1 MQTELICE
9 KEQLHHMGEIQPFGV
24 LVAVSKENNIV
35 THVSENI
42 GDLGITGAKDL
53 LGKELSGDIAN
64 LFSRY
69 FDTRDLDNT
78 DIFGHEL
85 NGKNYFLKPYS
96 TDMHNVL
103 EIIFDYSQLTHN
115 KKTNKSFLYEHP
127 NTNKDLLEF
136 SQKFVENI
144 LDILQVEKVM
154 LYKFMKD
161 WSGEVIAEACTNI
174 NALGEYLGLRFPASD
189 IPKIARNLYQLN
201 PVRQIP
207 DATAIPVKILS
218 YKKTNLDLTN
228 SELRAVSKVHLTY
241 LNNMGVQSSLSFRVL
256 LGDNLWALV
265 ACHNTT
271 PYNVSQARI
280 EEVKEVVK
288 LYEIAIRHAHSKMSL
303 AEDDH
308 IYQLIQKLSSN
319 IKNYS
324 KVTEFIDSHKD
335 KIQQYF
341 NADGLC
347 FINNDSIITD
357 GIIPGQESIE
367 YLAMNILNRQTSTY
381 STTNILDA
389 FVDSY
394 SYVGPPGLMA
404 IVVSNLNSPGKSL
417 LFLFREHSPIEVNW
431 AGNPNEKMQLI
442 DEVGIVNPRHSF
454 EKWVEKTFSNSEEW
468 KKSENHLAISLV
480 QLLQHIS

>member
-24 LVAVSKENNIV
+24 LIAVSKENNTV

-42 GDLGITGAKDL
+42 GDLGIAGAKGL

-64 LFSRY
+64 LFSRH
-69 FDTRDLDNT
+69 FDASQLENT

-85 NGKNYFLKPYS
+85 NGKNYFVKPYS
-96 TDMHNVL
+96 TNMHNVL
-103 EIIFDYSQLTHN
+103 EFLFDYSHHKHN
-115 KKTNKSFLYEHP
+115 KKTNKSYLYEHP
-127 NTNKDLLEF
+127 STNKELLEF

-161 WSGEVIAEACTNI
+161 WSGEVIAEVCTNI

-207 DATAIPVKILS
+207 DATATPVKILS
-218 YKKTNLDLTN
+218 YKKTNLDLSN

-271 PYNVSQARI
+271 PYEVPQARI
-280 EEVKEVVK
+280 EEVKEIVK
-288 LYEIAIRHAHSKMSL
+288 LYEIAIRHAHSKMAL

-308 IYQLIQKLSSN
+308 IYQLIQKLSTD
-319 IKNYS
+319 IKSYS
-324 KVTEFIDSHKD
+324 KIADFIDAHKE
-335 KIQQYF
+335 KIHQYF
-341 NADGLC
+341 DADGLC
-347 FINNDSIITD
+347 FITNDSIITS

-381 STTNILDA
+381 CTSNILDA
-389 FVDSY
+389 FADSH

-417 LFLFREHSPIEVNW
+417 LLLFREHSSIEVKW
-431 AGNPNEKMQLI
+431 AGNPNEKMHI
-442 DEVGIVNPRHSF
+442 INEVGIVNPRHSF
-454 EKWVEKTFSNSEEW
+454 EKWVETNISNSEEW

-480 QLLQHIS
+480 GSVQ